1 MNDLQLLTVYEW
13 IDRIPLTRE
22 KKNMARDF
30 CDGVLT
36 AEIIKH
42 YYPKYVDLHNYPNV
56 SSTRQKLSNWNTLKR
71 KVLKK
76 INFII
81 TEDEVNEIV
90 NAKPKA
96 IEKLLY
102 RLYNFIVKHDKN
114 SISLAKMNAIN
125 DSQEL
130 NLVKN
135 EISSINKE
143 YEELLKRKDFLEN
156 QISVFEKGNLEL
168 QKKIQ
173 ELEKKK

>member
-13 IDRIPLTRE
+13 IDTIPLTRE

-76 INFII
+76 INFVI

-125 DSQEL
+125 DSHEL

>member
-1 MNDLQLLTVYEW
+1 MDDMQLMTVYEW
-13 IDRIPLTRE
+13 IDTIPLSRE

-36 AEIIKH
+36 AEIIKF
-42 YYPKYVDLHNYPNV
+42 YYPKLVELHNYPNV
-56 SSTRQKLSNWNTLKR
+56 SSTKQKLTNWNTLKM

-81 TEDEVNEIV
+81 TQEEINEIV

-102 RLYNFIVKHDKN
+102 RLYNVIVKHDKN
-114 SISLAKMNAIN
+114 AISLEKMNTVN
-125 DSQEL
+125 NNNQLNSVKSEL
-130 NLVKN
+130 NSV
-135 EISSINKE
+135 NKE

-156 QISVFEKGNLEL
+156 QISVFEEGNKAL
-168 QKKIQ
+168 QEKIEQ
-173 ELEKKK
+173 LKSSK

>member
-1 MNDLQLLTVYEW
+1 MDDMQLMTVYEW
-13 IDRIPLTRE
+13 IDTIPLSRE

-36 AEIIKH
+36 AEIIKF
-42 YYPKYVDLHNYPNV
+42 YYPKYVELHNYPNV
-56 SSTRQKLSNWNTLKR
+56 SSTKQKLTNWNTLKM

-81 TEDEVNEIV
+81 TQEEINEIV

-102 RLYNFIVKHDKN
+102 RLYNVIVKHDKN
-114 SISLAKMNAIN
+114 AISLEKMNTVN
-125 DSQEL
+125 NNNQLNSVKSEL
-130 NLVKN
+130 NSV
-135 EISSINKE
+135 NKE

>member
-1 MNDLQLLTVYEW
+1 M
-13 IDRIPLTRE
+13 
-22 KKNMARDF
+22 
-30 CDGVLT
+30 
-36 AEIIKH
+36 
-42 YYPKYVDLHNYPNV
+42 
-56 SSTRQKLSNWNTLKR
+56 

-125 DSQEL
+125 ESQEL

>member
-1 MNDLQLLTVYEW
+1 MIAKSPFAIIEKARITWAETLLLKYIYKRFPATLP
-13 IDRIPLTRE
+13 IPWLVPS
-22 KKNMARDF
+22 N
-30 CDGVLT
+30 
-36 AEIIKH
+36 
-42 YYPKYVDLHNYPNV
+42 PKAL
-56 SSTRQKLSNWNTLKR
+56 SSLLNCF
-71 KVLKK
+71 
-76 INFII
+76 FII

-156 QISVFEKGNLEL
+156 QISVFEEGNKAL
-168 QKKIQ
+168 QEKIEQ
-173 ELEKKK
+173 LKSSK